1 MLNIIK
7 SKDNKTVKTVKA
19 LRKKSERLK
28 NGCFIAEGKR
38 IAEEAM
44 RFCADRIRFVVVSE
58 HFAGAEQEIMTELE
72 NGEITVYE
80 VPDKIFS
87 DIADTDT
94 PQGILAVVDMP
105 NAEYAPSAAECNI
118 VVADGVSEP
127 GNMGTI
133 IRTAEAFGFDGIYT
147 TKGSADLYGQKT
159 VRATMGSI
167 FRMNFR
173 TDCTADDVL
182 KLKEEGFEIA
192 VTSPAGETAVESFER
207 AERQVLVIGNEAH
220 GASRELMDSADVR
233 LKITMDG
240 KAESL
245 NAAVAAGIA
254 MHAVKNCCEKRK

>member
-1 MLNIIK
+1 MLSIIK
-7 SKDNKTVKTVKA
+7 GKDNKTVKAVKA

-44 RFCADRIRFVVVSE
+44 RFCADRIRFVMVSE
-58 HFAGAEQEIMTELE
+58 HFAGGESALMSELE
-72 NGEITVYE
+72 NGKITAYE
-80 VPDKIFS
+80 VSDKVFAE
-87 DIADTDT
+87 IADTDT

-105 NAEYAPSAAECNI
+105 SSEYMPSSETRNI

-133 IRTAEAFGFDGIYT
+133 IRTAEAFGFDAIYI
-147 TKGSADLYGQKT
+147 TKGSADLYAQKT

-173 TDCTADDVL
+173 TDCSAEDILRL
-182 KLKEEGFEIA
+182 KQDGFELA
-192 VTSPAGETAVESFER
+192 VTSPAGEVAVEGFER
-207 AERQVLVIGNEAH
+207 AERQALVIGNEAH
-220 GASRELMDSADVR
+220 GASRELMNGADVR

-240 KAESL
+240 MAESL

-254 MHAVKNCCEKRK
+254 MHAVKNFCRTRK